1 MFPVDPRDFASQAF
15 PNDVQRC
22 SANLVSTDTPRVG
35 GYQFGWS
42 LGVPFLKR
50 RVLYLDALVLR
61 CC

>member
-22 SANLVSTDTPRVG
+22 NANLVSTDTPRVG

-42 LGVPFLKR
+42 LGVPFLKG
-50 RVLYLDALVLR
+50 
-61 CC
+61 

>member
-15 PNDVQRC
+15 RHDVQRC
-22 SANLVSTDTPRVG
+22 AANLVPTDAPEVG

-50 RVLYLDALVLR
+50 
-61 CC
+61 